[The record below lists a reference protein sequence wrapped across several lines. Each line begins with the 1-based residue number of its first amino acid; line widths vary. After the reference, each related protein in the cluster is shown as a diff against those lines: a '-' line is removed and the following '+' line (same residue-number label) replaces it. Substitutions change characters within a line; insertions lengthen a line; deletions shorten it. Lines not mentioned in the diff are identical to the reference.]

1 MPSPDSDSRG
11 VKSAPLRLCV
21 HRSPDAVAAS
31 AVSVAVQVP
40 ADVRFVEE
48 AVELV
53 ARHCFAG
60 RNPCRRTG
68 FRLRVLLAEALT
80 NSILFGAGGN
90 PSRMV
95 RVAAELT
102 DETIRLQVTDDGPG
116 FDPREVP
123 DPTSTGGVAR
133 PIGRGLFLIRNLADQ
148 VEFNEQGNTIWMT
161 LPRS

>member
-1 MPSPDSDSRG
+1 MAS
-11 VKSAPLRLCV
+11 PLRLCV
-21 HRSPDAVAAS
+21 RRSADRDAARTI
-31 AVSVAVQVP
+31 SVLIDVP
-40 ADVRFVEE
+40 ADVRFVED
-48 AVELV
+48 AIELM

-60 RNPCRRTG
+60 SAPCKRTG

-90 PSRMV
+90 PSRSV
-95 RVAAELT
+95 RVGAVLS
-102 DETIRLQVTDDGPG
+102 DQTIRLEVTDDGPG

-123 DPTSTGGVAR
+123 DPTAPGSLGRAV
-133 PIGRGLFLIRNLADQ
+133 GRGLFLIRNLADQ

>member
-1 MPSPDSDSRG
+1 MDDA
-11 VKSAPLRLCV
+11 VSAPLRLCV
-21 HRSPDAVAAS
+21 RRSESRGS
-31 AVSVAVQVP
+31 AGLISVAVHVP

-48 AVELV
+48 AVELM

-60 RNPCRRTG
+60 AEPCRRTG

-90 PSRMV
+90 PSRTV
-95 RVAAELT
+95 RVGAELT
-102 DETIRLQVTDDGPG
+102 EDTIRLQVTDDGPG
-116 FDPREVP
+116 FDPREVN
-123 DPTSTGGVAR
+123 DPTAPGAVSR
-133 PIGRGLFLIRNLADQ
+133 PIGRGLFLIRNLADR